1 MSGKSIKWI
10 AAAVGMAALTAC
22 SSGGK
27 SPDKGAQEAAKPPE
41 PYMMKVYAAGVQE
54 AEFNSRYRSALESK
68 FPYITFQFM
77 ANGKG
82 ASIQELVAAG
92 EVPDLIRTDTPTL
105 KAGYL
110 DLKLGYDMRDVVKAN
125 KYDLKRFNPSFIQ
138 EIQDMAP
145 DGQLYGLP
153 VPPFFPVVLYYNKDL
168 FNKFGVAYPK
178 DGMSY
183 DEVYELAKKLSTTD
197 GGVTY
202 RGFSSDLRNTIR
214 DNQLSLPML
223 DPAKDGVGEME
234 KWKSIFNNLV
244 RFYQIPNNTIADNS
258 GLELGAFAKGNVAMQ
273 VASLSIYSNLPPEI
287 DWDVVSVPMMAGAPQ
302 KMGQRAPAYWSISAT
317 SKHKEDAFKV
327 IMEMLSDENQMKDSR
342 NGFTTTLVNE
352 EIRKNLGKDHAVF
365 SKKHMDAIYFYD
377 VAPPAP
383 KRKPGLADVPGR
395 TQEAAMFAS
404 FIEYAQGNSDV
415 NTALRKAEETL
426 QKALAE
432 EKSK

>member
-1 MSGKSIKWI
+1 MSGNPMKWI
-10 AAAVGMAALTAC
+10 AAAAGMVAMTAC
-22 SSGGK
+22 SGGTA
-27 SPDKGAQEAAKPPE
+27 PDKGAQETPKPPE
-41 PYMMKVYAAGVQE
+41 PYTLKVYAAGVQE
-54 AEFNSRYRSALESK
+54 AEFNSRYRGVLENK
-68 FPYITFQFM
+68 FPHITFQFM

-110 DLKLGYDMRDVVKAN
+110 DLKLGYDMRDLVKAN
-125 KYDLKRFNPSFIQ
+125 KYDLKRFNPSFVQ

-153 VPPFFPVVLYYNKDL
+153 VPPFFPVVMYYNIDL

-197 GGVTY
+197 GGVVY

-223 DPAKDGVGEME
+223 DPAKDGLADME
-234 KWKSIFNNLV
+234 KWKSIFNNFV
-244 RFYQIPNNTIADNS
+244 RFYQIPNNMIGDTS
-258 GLELGAFAKGNVAMQ
+258 SLELGAFSKGNVAMQ
-273 VASLSIYSNLPPEI
+273 VANLSVYSNLPPEVN
-287 DWDVVSVPMMAGAPQ
+287 WDVVSVPTMAGVTK
-302 KMGQRAPAYWSISAT
+302 KMGQRAPAYWSISAQ

-365 SKKHMDAIYFYD
+365 SKKHMDAIYYYD

-383 KRKPGLADVPGR
+383 KRKPGLVDVPGR
-395 TQEAAMFAS
+395 TQEATMFSA
-404 FIEYAQGNSDV
+404 FIEFAQGKSDV
-415 NTALRKAEETL
+415 NTALRKAEEML
-426 QKALAE
+426 QKALGE